1 MRARQGVEEEAVSL
15 ASLGAE
21 VEELVGSEEDGELAG
36 LVEKSLTHIETSG
49 GGIWSHQRDQ
59 HCTFLSCLL
68 ICQHSHSFPHLV
80 SVWTMY
86 LVYIYRES
94 LDMIPSLTLIFNF
107 TRELNN

>member
-49 GGIWSHQRDQ
+49 GGILSHQRDQ
-59 HCTFLSCLL
+59 HCTFLSCFSVIIVYQCGLQLL
-68 ICQHSHSFPHLV
+68 PVHFCVDPQLSGPRYLQSAGEV
-80 SVWTMY
+80 SPV
-86 LVYIYRES
+86 
-94 LDMIPSLTLIFNF
+94 
-107 TRELNN
+107 